1 MNENEIIIRPAAADD
16 ALFIADVVAM
26 AIADEEALHAYC
38 GKDYISVLA
47 EVASLES
54 SQYSYRNALIAEV
67 GGRLAGAV
75 VGYDGA
81 TLHALRSNT
90 LAVVEKR
97 TGRMPSVVDE
107 TGEGEFYLDSLAVL
121 PEFRGFGIGRRLL
134 DAFCGKVF
142 AEGHECVGLLVD
154 YGNPKAEKLYSSLGF
169 ERVDTKPF
177 FGHSMWHLQRRR

>member
-1 MNENEIIIRPAAADD
+1 MNKEEVIIRPATVCD
-16 ALFIADVVAM
+16 APFIAAVVAM
-26 AIADEEALHAYC
+26 AIADEDALHAYC

-47 EVASLES
+47 EVASLED
-54 SQYSYRNALIAEV
+54 SQYSYRNALVAEV

-81 TLHALRSNT
+81 ALHALRSNT

-97 TGRMPSVVDE
+97 TGHLPHIVDE
-107 TGEGEFYLDSLAVL
+107 TGEGEYYLDSIAVM
-121 PEFRGFGIGRRLL
+121 PDFRGFGIGRMLL
-134 DAFCGKVF
+134 SAFCDKAF

-154 YGNPKAEKLYSSLGF
+154 YDNPNAERLYLSLGF

-177 FGHSMWHLQRRR
+177 FGHSMWHLQKKK